1 MNNNDYTAYND
12 MENKMDDAG
21 APVEAEAAESVSE
34 EVRETSEKTEIMRE
48 VVDEL
53 GVISE
58 DTRIEGDIETKG
70 HLVID
75 GNVEGNVSAKGNI
88 IVRGNVRGKIVCD
101 NLVLEQ
107 CTLVT
112 EIEASGQVSI
122 KEGNITGRITCRDL
136 SVNGTV
142 NGDITARDT
151 LALSGIAVVNGDIRA
166 ARIGM
171 EFGAVVNGQVS
182 MSRTV

>member
-1 MNNNDYTAYND
+1 MNNNEYVEYNG
-12 MENKMDDAG
+12 MENRTDNADA
-21 APVEAEAAESVSE
+21 VAAEHGE
-34 EVRETSEKTEIMRE
+34 EATERTEIMRD

-53 GVISE
+53 GVISG
-58 DTRIEGDIETKG
+58 DTRIDGDITTKG

-112 EIEASGQVSI
+112 EIEATGRVSI
-122 KEGNITGRITCRDL
+122 QEGNITGTISCRDL

-142 NGDITARDT
+142 NGNIDVRDS

-171 EFGAVVNGQVS
+171 DFGAVLNGNVS
-182 MSRTV
+182 MNPR